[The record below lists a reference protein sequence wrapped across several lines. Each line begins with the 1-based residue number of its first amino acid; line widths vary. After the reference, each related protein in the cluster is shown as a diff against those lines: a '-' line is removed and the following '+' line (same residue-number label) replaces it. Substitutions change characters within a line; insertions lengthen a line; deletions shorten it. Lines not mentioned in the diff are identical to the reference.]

1 MNILKLLQ
9 LDFLPRC
16 SSCGLLVLRL
26 WLGLSL
32 LLLHGWG
39 KISNFAEMSGQFPD
53 PIGLGSGVS
62 LGLAAFAEVVCA
74 SLVVVG
80 AFTRAAAAVL
90 VIQLGTA
97 FLAVHKLALS
107 GPHSGELAF
116 IYLGGFLTL
125 LIAGG
130 GRFSLDAKLG
140 ADKAA

>member
-1 MNILKLLQ
+1 MNIQKLLQ

-16 SSCGLLVLRL
+16 TSCGLLVLRL

-53 PIGLGSGVS
+53 PIGLGGGIS

-74 SLVVVG
+74 FLVVVG

-90 VIQLGTA
+90 VIQMGVA
-97 FLAVHKLALS
+97 FFVVHQSALS
-107 GPHSGELAF
+107 GPSSGELAF
-116 IYLGGFLTL
+116 IYLGGFVAL

-140 ADKAA
+140 VNKGF